1 MKRFFGWG
9 KSVNKSIIA
18 IAATIAALSS
28 NALQAS
34 SDLDCP
40 PPLTA
45 LISNTAA
52 FECRFG
58 IGNAVLN
65 PYNDSRVNLLLAMTR
80 PASNQAVENRNVLY
94 WDSTANPIKSP
105 FYIEAI
111 QAFASTADETT
122 SRTVYNQFIDLLS
135 YLGLDEQN
143 LSAARINKDYKPP
156 SLSPLAYR
164 AIDLQ
169 EIIRADSALNEADRK
184 QILKYLL
191 QLDNS
196 PEQNRT
202 KDYFSY
208 ISAANAFYADDY
220 STAEQLFS
228 ALSTSTTSWVKEAAL
243 YDLIRV
249 EIRKTQR
256 QSGDSY
262 GFFDLA
268 KVDQAQANKI
278 LPAIQRYLNE
288 FPQGHFV
295 DSATQ
300 LKRRAYWLSHDN
312 KNLLKS
318 YLDAINAIR
327 NNNDFIAA
335 AKLAAEIDN
344 KYLFTAP
351 SENSDAKKLP
361 ASLAQIEWDDSILAT
376 AQILVRLRKP
386 AANDKQAQ
394 YNPVT
399 VDEIKSHENN
409 FKQQNAASLYQY
421 LLTAYD
427 FFKEEK
433 FDVVVQATENWKAT
447 IAQADYASFS
457 SAALRAA
464 ALEKLQRWQEAAAL
478 LKELR
483 ELSPSPL
490 LKDHFELAQAQ
501 NLEASGN
508 IKKIFE
514 PDSIIQSSVLRKRIL
529 RAAANTHLLE
539 YVLEQKHTSPEEKSV
554 ALAALLN
561 KELLSKQYKLLL
573 EHQHKYAPLK
583 LDNVD
588 GLDLLRNETIS
599 SDDNFNCPKWSKV
612 LADLS
617 GDKSPTRALLCLGER
632 LRTLEDSFITPH
644 TPYQDQLGNT
654 DDGFNIKRLTRLSLY
669 LAIIGNTSAQGEDE
683 AFALRRALYCFA
695 TSGYNHCGAEEIPVE
710 QRKAWFNK
718 LKSKYKSSPWS
729 IKQKYFW

>member
-1 MKRFFGWG
+1 M
-9 KSVNKSIIA
+9 VAA
-18 IAATIAALSS
+18 IAAL
-28 NALQAS
+28 NANTLQAS

-45 LISNTAA
+45 VISSTAA
-52 FECRFG
+52 LDCRFG

-80 PASNQAVENRNVLY
+80 PASNQAVENRHALS
-94 WDSTANPIKSP
+94 WDATANPIQSP

-111 QAFASTADETT
+111 QVPASPAEDTT
-122 SRTVYNQFIDLLS
+122 SRALYNQFIDLLR
-135 YLGLDEQN
+135 YVGFDEHHA
-143 LSAARINKDYKPP
+143 SVAHINKDYQPP
-156 SLSPLAYR
+156 SLSHLAYR
-164 AIDLQ
+164 ALALQ
-169 EIIRADSALNEADRK
+169 EIVQADAALNEVDRK

-202 KDYFSY
+202 KDYLRY
-208 ISAANAFYADDY
+208 IDAANAFYADDY

-228 ALSTSTTSWVKEAAL
+228 ALATASTAWVKEAAL
-243 YDLIRV
+243 YNLIRV
-249 EIRKTQR
+249 AIRKAQR

-268 KVDQAQANKI
+268 RVDQTQANKI
-278 LPAIQRYLNE
+278 LPAIQQYVQA
-288 FPQGHFV
+288 FPQGRFV

-312 KNLLKS
+312 KNLLQS
-318 YLDAINAIR
+318 YVEAINAIR
-327 NNNDFIAA
+327 NNNDFLAA
-335 AKLAAEIDN
+335 AQLAVEIDT
-344 KYLFTAP
+344 KYLFAAS
-351 SENSDAKKLP
+351 SEKADVDKLP
-361 ASLAQIEWDDSILAT
+361 APLAHIEWDNAVLAT

-386 AANDKQAQ
+386 AADDTQTP
-394 YNPVT
+394 YHPVT
-399 VDEIKSHENN
+399 LDAIKSHENH
-409 FKQQNAASLYQY
+409 FTQQNATSLYQY
-421 LLTAYD
+421 VLTAYD
-427 FFKEEK
+427 FFKDEK
-433 FDVVVQATENWKAT
+433 FDVVVQATENWQAT
-447 IAQADYASFS
+447 IAHADYASFS
-457 SAALRAA
+457 RAALRAA

-483 ELSPSPL
+483 ALAPSPL

-508 IKKIFE
+508 SKKIFE

-539 YVLEQKHTSPEEKSV
+539 YVLDQKHTALEEKSV

-561 KELLSKQYKLLL
+561 KELLSKQYKALL
-573 EHQHKYAPLK
+573 EHQQKYAPLK
-583 LDNVD
+583 LDNID
-588 GLDLLRNETIS
+588 GLDVLRNETIS
-599 SDDNFNCPKWSKV
+599 SDDNFHCPKWSKV

-617 GDKSPTRALLCLGER
+617 GTKPPPRALLCLGER
-632 LRTLEDSFITPH
+632 LRNLEDGSINPRE
-644 TPYQDQLGNT
+644 PYKYQLGNT
-654 DDGFNIKRLTRLSLY
+654 NDGFDIKRLTRLSLY
-669 LAIIGNTSAQGEDE
+669 LAIIGNTAAQGEDE

-695 TSGYNHCGAEEIPVE
+695 TSGYNHCGEEEIPVE
-710 QRKAWFNK
+710 QRKAWFTK